1 MPTYPYRCAECSVCW
16 QESRLGADCAQP
28 AKCPQC
34 GLETTQQDYSQKNI
48 GGFISTEGD
57 WSGGKLVPQLGVG
70 HPDSM
75 VTSKTQME
83 KVYRKH
89 GISLDTGHFTS
100 KEAQIQAT
108 VPRKKQAPRLPSN
121 VVIGGVKEEK

>member
-1 MPTYPYRCAECSVCW
+1 M
-16 QESRLGADCAQP
+16 GADCAQP

-48 GGFISTEGD
+48 GGFISSEGD
-57 WSGGKLVPQLGVG
+57 WSGGKLVPQLGAG
-70 HPDSM
+70 HPDRL

-89 GISLDTGHFTS
+89 GISIDTGHYIS
-100 KEAQIQAT
+100 KEAQIKAT
-108 VPRKKQAPRLPSN
+108 VPRAKRLGVDPSTIH
-121 VVIGGVKEEK
+121 VGGVIEEK